1 MSIKKADFYNR
12 TLESFT
18 QLKKDYPS
26 TSLGRHIELAFG
38 DYSNLMSITDKE
50 LSEALSKYVAELE
63 FNTVS
68 DKDLAHIIEDG
79 EQMFNVNEDDD
90 SEDDEDTDY

>member
-1 MSIKKADFYNR
+1 MSTKKADFYNR
-12 TLESFT
+12 TLVSFT

-38 DYSNLMSITDKE
+38 DYSNLMSVTDKE
-50 LSEALSKYVAELE
+50 LSEALNKYISELE

-68 DKDLAHIIEDG
+68 DKDIDEIIKDG
-79 EQMFNVNEDDD
+79 EELFNVNEDQDD
-90 SEDDEDTDY
+90 NEEETEY